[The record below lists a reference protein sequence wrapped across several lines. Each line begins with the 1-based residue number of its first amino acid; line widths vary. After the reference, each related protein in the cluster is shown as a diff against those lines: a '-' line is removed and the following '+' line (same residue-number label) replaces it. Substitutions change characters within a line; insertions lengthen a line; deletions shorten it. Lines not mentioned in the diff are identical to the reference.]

1 MFKRVPLPVVVLIGT
16 LLVFAM
22 MNPVILGALGALI
35 YVPFLCLS
43 MISYIAFFLL
53 IFAAAAFMT
62 FHAFMGAWTYL
73 HSFYRASARSLMLA
87 GGTSAVVAFSMGILY
102 GVLTSM

>member
-16 LLVFAM
+16 LLVYGM
-22 MNPVILGALGALI
+22 MNPVILGALLYLPA
-35 YVPFLCLS
+35 VFLSVLT
-43 MISYIAFFLL
+43 YFAFFIS

-62 FHAFMGAWTYL
+62 FHVFMGAWAYL
-73 HSFYRASARSLMLA
+73 NSFYRASARSLMLA

-102 GVLTSM
+102 GVLSNM